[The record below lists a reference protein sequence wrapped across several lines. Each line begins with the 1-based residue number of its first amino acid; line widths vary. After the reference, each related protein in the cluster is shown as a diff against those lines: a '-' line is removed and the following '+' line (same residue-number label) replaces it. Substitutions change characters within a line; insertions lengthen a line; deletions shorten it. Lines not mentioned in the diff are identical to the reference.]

1 MHLSEVRVRYMYF
14 ISCGLYQLRPQQE
27 TWYIQSKLSCQR
39 KTEKISPQPNKP
51 NKSNKS
57 NKPNKSSV
65 STPKFQPSASIH
77 NLIFNANQLK

>member
-1 MHLSEVRVRYMYF
+1 MYF

-39 KTEKISPQPNKP
+39 KTEKIPPQPNKP

-57 NKPNKSSV
+57 NKPNKFNKRNKSSV
-65 STPKFQPSASIH
+65 PTPKFQPSASIH